1 MSENKSDLLSALA
14 SELEKKFTSNGRIAT
29 FFEDCEN
36 FYLSIG
42 LDYNDDDK
50 SLSVSVKVETD
61 GTSDD
66 FEEAEESINDY
77 LFDNGLT
84 SGLIVIFGDEGYED
98 IGIEVNVSIEQI

>member
-1 MSENKSDLLSALA
+1 MPENKSDLLSALA
-14 SELEKKFTSNGRIAT
+14 SELEQKFTSNGRIAT

-36 FYLSIG
+36 FYLSIA
-42 LDYNDDDK
+42 LDYSDDDK
-50 SLSVSVKVETD
+50 SIAVSVKIETD

-77 LFDNGLT
+77 IFDNGLT
-84 SGLIVIFGDEGYED
+84 SGLVTIFGDEGYED